1 MSAANDFLAAC
12 DKQRQLLGK
21 MRMLWAYHKL
31 HEVDDA
37 ENHPGAKEWHSAG
50 NEASE
55 NMALLGALAK
65 RAVDAVMQAKYDPAM
80 LFEIAESAGSW
91 ERFNQAMRKNLPALK
106 AASVLA
112 GLVEVPKAESTTA
125 KPATDRKQL
134 GLAKWNADDET
145 TWRDVCKAIND
156 TTDPM
161 QDEIDRVRQEITSYA
176 KKNNLDLRKK
186 SSGRKRGKSMRE
198 SEF

>member
-1 MSAANDFLAAC
+1 MSEANDFLAAC
-12 DKQRQLLGK
+12 DKQMQLLGK

-37 ENHPGAKEWHSAG
+37 ENHPGAKEWRSAG

-55 NMALLGALAK
+55 NMALLDALAK

-112 GLVEVPKAESTTA
+112 EVKPIKTYPQPLLLLRDRFIWENICTMSMEKLIQELKKEKNFGRPDAVTTPKGLKDAALRYSRHHKLPTRNFRSETPYT
-125 KPATDRKQL
+125 PTD
-134 GLAKWNADDET
+134 
-145 TWRDVCKAIND
+145 
-156 TTDPM
+156 TD
-161 QDEIDRVRQEITSYA
+161 
-176 KKNNLDLRKK
+176 
-186 SSGRKRGKSMRE
+186 
-198 SEF
+198 